1 MAPLSQ
7 RGARRRPASIRR
19 VFGGVLAPWLVA
31 VSAAAATA
39 SVPAPSPSP
48 GPSPTAVVLDR
59 IAAVVGDDL
68 ILESEIRKL
77 AGVGYL
83 PREAGESGAAYADR
97 ILQARIVEVLRER
110 QLRKAGGLEPKREE
124 VEARV
129 AALEARVVKERG
141 EPLDTILARAGATR
155 DELFRFVK
163 RGMALESF
171 VRERLSPTIKTTD
184 AELRAYYDGPFREEA
199 RTRGL
204 AALPPFEDVA
214 EQIRELVRER
224 RLNAE
229 IERWTR
235 QLRAETRVLIYRR

>member
-1 MAPLSQ
+1 VSGGIFAPL
-7 RGARRRPASIRR
+7 
-19 VFGGVLAPWLVA
+19 LLA
-31 VSAAAATA
+31 VSALVAPASEPPAAPAAT
-39 SVPAPSPSP
+39 PAAQ
-48 GPSPTAVVLDR
+48 GVVLDR

-68 ILESEIRKL
+68 ILESEVRKL

-83 PREAGESGAAYADR
+83 PREAGEADEAYRDR
-97 ILQARIVEVLRER
+97 VLASRVVEVLRDR
-110 QLRKAGGLEPKREE
+110 QLRKTGGIEPRREE

-141 EPLDTILARAGATR
+141 ESLDGILSRAGATR
-155 DELFRFVK
+155 DDLTAFVK

-171 VRERLSPTIKTTD
+171 VRERLSPAIKTTD

-199 RTRGL
+199 RVKGL
-204 AALPPFEDVA
+204 SALPPFEDVS

-224 RLNAE
+224 KLNAE
-229 IERWTR
+229 IERWTE